1 MEHMKEISHWLQ
13 LIATF
18 ADKMFF
24 KTKECYV
31 DFHDLLTY
39 ILVDIS

>member
-1 MEHMKEISHWLQ
+1 MEHMKQ
-13 LIATF
+13 IATF